1 MTLVEQ
7 LILGG
12 LEAGPCVVAA
22 FQKLISLFGI
32 KKFSDRTEK
41 FLIVS
46 KVSEVT

>member
-1 MTLVEQ
+1 MTPVEE

-32 KKFSDRTEK
+32 TKSSVTTEK
-41 FLIVS
+41 FLTAS